1 MEPMDKEEERIQQQ
15 MAETRASLTEKL
27 ETLEQKVVGT
37 VEEAT
42 TAVSETVDVIKD
54 SVQGTVTAVNETV
67 KESVETV
74 KDWFDVSAHVQEH
87 PWLMVGGSVAA
98 GYCLGTFL
106 SRTSRDRAHSAL
118 PSYPWMRNNSTGEP
132 REERPR
138 EERPTVGGTQ
148 TPIKSALSN
157 WAPEIDKLKSLAL
170 GVLFGTAREMIASSV
185 PEHVGDQ
192 LKEIFD
198 SVTKKVGGEPI
209 PSSDLA
215 PRPQEPGIHDGGY
228 EDRDEIEAQWQSQS
242 GRGAVEATSKR
253 W

>member
-1 MEPMDKEEERIQQQ
+1 MEPMDKEEEQIQQQ
-15 MAETRASLTEKL
+15 MAETRLSLTEKL

-74 KDWFDVSAHVQEH
+74 KDWFDVRAHVQEH
-87 PWLMVGGSVAA
+87 PWLMVGGSVAV
-98 GYCLGTFL
+98 GYCMGTIL
-106 SRTSRDRAHSAL
+106 SKAPQSQAHSAP
-118 PSYPWMRNNSTGEP
+118 PSYPVGMQNYSSGGV
-132 REERPR
+132 REERPS
-138 EERPTVGGTQ
+138 TGGTQ
-148 TPIKSALSN
+148 TRIKSALSN

-170 GVLFGTAREMIASSV
+170 GVLFGTARELITSSV
-185 PEHVGDQ
+185 PEHVGEH

-198 SVTKKVGGEPI
+198 SVTRKAGGEPI
-209 PSSDLA
+209 SSSDLSDLM
-215 PRPQEPGIHDGGY
+215 PKPQESPLHDGSRG
-228 EDRDEIEAQWQSQS
+228 DRDETEAQRQSRS
-242 GRGAVEATSKR
+242 AYSAVEATGRR

>member
-1 MEPMDKEEERIQQQ
+1 MEPMDKEEEQIQQQ

-87 PWLMVGGSVAA
+87 PWLMVGGSVAV
-98 GYCLGTFL
+98 GYCMGAILSKAPQGHAPSAISNYPVGMQSLSNSGT
-106 SRTSRDRAHSAL
+106 
-118 PSYPWMRNNSTGEP
+118 
-132 REERPR
+132 REERPSMA
-138 EERPTVGGTQ
+138 GTQ
-148 TPIKSALSN
+148 TPIKSALSA
-157 WAPEIDKLKSLAL
+157 WAPEIDKLKGLAL
-170 GVLFGTAREMIASSV
+170 GVLFGTARELITSSV
-185 PEHVGDQ
+185 PEHVGKH

-198 SVTKKVGGEPI
+198 SVTRKAGGEPMS
-209 PSSDLA
+209 SSDLSDLL
-215 PRPQEPGIHDGGY
+215 PRPQESPLHDGSHG
-228 EDRDEIEAQWQSQS
+228 ERDEAEAQRQLKP
-242 GRGAVEATSKR
+242 GGGPVETASRR

>member
-1 MEPMDKEEERIQQQ
+1 MEPMDKEEEKIQQQ

-54 SVQGTVTAVNETV
+54 SVQGTVVAVNETV

-74 KDWFDVSAHVQEH
+74 KEWFDVSAQTQQH
-87 PWLMVGGSVAA
+87 PWLMMGGSVAV
-98 GYCLGTFL
+98 GYCLGTL
-106 SRTSRDRAHSAL
+106 SNKTPQQRGYAAPPEY
-118 PSYPWMRNNSTGEP
+118 PSSMQNFSKAAADEARPSIGET
-132 REERPR
+132 R
-138 EERPTVGGTQ
+138 RPT
-148 TPIKSALSN
+148 KSVLSN

-185 PEHVGDQ
+185 PEHVAEH
-192 LKEIFD
+192 LKDILD

-209 PSSDLA
+209 PSADWVK
-215 PRPQEPGIHDGGY
+215 RTEEPARHDGRHEGQ
-228 EDRDEIEAQWQSQS
+228 DETEEQWQAQA
-242 GRGAVEATSKR
+242 GHEAVQTASRR

>member
-1 MEPMDKEEERIQQQ
+1 MEPMDKEEEQIQQQ

-67 KESVETV
+67 RESVETV

-87 PWLMVGGSVAA
+87 PWLMVGGSVAV
-98 GYCLGTFL
+98 GYCMGTIL
-106 SRTSRDRAHSAL
+106 SKAPQGQVQSAS
-118 PSYPWMRNNSTGEP
+118 PSYPVGMQNYSNGGA
-132 REERPR
+132 REERPS
-138 EERPTVGGTQ
+138 TGGTQ
-148 TPIKSALSN
+148 TPIKSALSS

-170 GVLFGTAREMIASSV
+170 GVLFGTARELITSSV
-185 PEHVGDQ
+185 PEHVGEH

-209 PSSDLA
+209 SSSDLSDLM
-215 PRPQEPGIHDGGY
+215 PRPQESPLDDGSHG
-228 EDRDEIEAQWQSQS
+228 DRDETEVQRQSRL
-242 GRGAVEATSKR
+242 GYGAAEATGRR